1 MQVRIAELAAQP
13 DRLPAIET
21 NNSERLNRPM
31 TEDRFSR
38 LNDLSFKEKTKPK
51 FLTPIRK
58 QYNTESENL

>member
-1 MQVRIAELAAQP
+1 
-13 DRLPAIET
+13 LPAIET

-58 QYNTESENL
+58 